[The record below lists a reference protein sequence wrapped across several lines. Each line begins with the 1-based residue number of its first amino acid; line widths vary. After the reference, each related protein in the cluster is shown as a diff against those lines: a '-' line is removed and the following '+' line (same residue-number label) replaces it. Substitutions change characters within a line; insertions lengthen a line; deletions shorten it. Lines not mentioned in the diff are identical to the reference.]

1 VAIGV
6 GVVTLAALY
15 RGIVSVS
22 RTGIALGVAA
32 VVTLLVVTCAAFAHF
47 SPHLA
52 TTLAPG
58 DTFAGGL
65 RAGLGQALVIAMYD
79 YLGYG
84 TANNL
89 GDEVIAPSTTLPRA
103 IVISIVLVAG
113 LYVTMQAGVLGAM
126 PWQTFVPLA
135 DGSLPPLGQHL
146 ASAIVEQ
153 AFGKPAATVATLLV
167 LVTAFASTYGGLLGV
182 SRIPFAAAVDG
193 NFLARFAHVHGR
205 LRFPDFSLAV
215 MGGLA
220 LAGCL
225 FSLDQLINGLTAAG
239 TLIASIAQIAAL
251 FAMRA
256 QGVRAPYRM
265 WLYPLP
271 ALLALAGWVYVFCSS
286 GPAAMLYGV
295 ATLAAGAV
303 VFAMWRRAAR

>member
-1 VAIGV
+1 
-6 GVVTLAALY
+6 
-15 RGIVSVS
+15 
-22 RTGIALGVAA
+22 
-32 VVTLLVVTCAAFAHF
+32 
-47 SPHLA
+47 
-52 TTLAPG
+52 
-58 DTFAGGL
+58 
-65 RAGLGQALVIAMYD
+65 
-79 YLGYG
+79 
-84 TANNL
+84 
-89 GDEVIAPSTTLPRA
+89 
-103 IVISIVLVAG
+103 
-113 LYVTMQAGVLGAM
+113 
-126 PWQTFVPLA
+126 
-135 DGSLPPLGQHL
+135 LPPLGQHL